1 MPKSVNTIGININML
16 SAIRNKSKGWVAY
29 LIVGLITVPFALFGI
44 QDYVSR
50 SANNSIATVDG
61 EDIDINV
68 YYQELNTQ
76 QRNLQ
81 QQLGAAYTQEIDN
94 AIKQSLL
101 DSMINE
107 KLIEN
112 YANSLDI
119 VTLDNEVKSVI
130 ELNQAFLVD
139 GEFSQDRYAQLLRL
153 NSYTPAGYE
162 LAQSKALT
170 RDQIKRN
177 LSGSA
182 FMSSTQIKQLNNLA
196 SQQREVSYIALNT
209 NNYVDQV
216 SVSKDQISD
225 YFNENRSI
233 FIEGQKVKV
242 DFVELTLDAMDEPE
256 SPSDDDLQN
265 LYDENAE
272 LYTNPERRRA
282 QHILVESEELADDLL
297 EKIKQGADFTE
308 LAKANSEDSS
318 SSEEGGDLGFFEREL
333 MGTEFDEAAFAMSIG
348 DVSDVVST
356 EYGYFHIIKLTDI
369 EAETMQAFDEV
380 EEQLAALYIKN
391 AKEKMLFGSLEEFI
405 NLSYEESLDMVA
417 DQFGLELQTSDYFA
431 NGSREYDEKFVASAF
446 SPAVIDEGENSEVME
461 INSEKFVV
469 LALSDLQPE
478 RERDLSEVE
487 GQIESALKTAAA
499 KEVIEDIAESIASA
513 LSSGDEQT
521 ASNLISENSLEWIS
535 EGWISRASELPYD
548 VTSKSFTLSKPEEG
562 RHTYSAQSAD
572 RSTSLVID
580 LGGVRIPEEDADTG
594 ISALYLSQEN
604 NEMFVSLIK
613 QLREGAEIKVF
624 TDLL

>member
-1 MPKSVNTIGININML
+1 ML

-81 QQLGAAYTQEIDN
+81 QQLGAAYTQEIDD
-94 AIKQSLL
+94 AIKQTLL

-119 VTLDNEVKSVI
+119 VTLDDEVKSVI
-130 ELNQAFLVD
+130 ELNQAFSVD
-139 GEFSQDRYAQLLRL
+139 GEFSQDRYTQLLRL
-153 NSYTPAGYE
+153 NSYSPAGYE
-162 LAQSKALT
+162 LAQSKSLT
-170 RDQIKRN
+170 REQIKRN

-182 FMSSTQIKQLNNLA
+182 FMSSIQIDQLNDLA

-209 NNYVDQV
+209 NNYLDQV

-225 YFNENRSI
+225 YFNENRSS
-233 FIEGQKVKV
+233 FIEGRKVKV

-256 SPSDDDLQN
+256 SPTNDDLQN
-265 LYDENAE
+265 LYEDNAE
-272 LYTNPERRRA
+272 LYTNSERRRA
-282 QHILVESEELADDLL
+282 QHILVESEELANDLL
-297 EKIKQGADFTE
+297 DQINQGADFAE

-318 SSEEGGDLGFFEREL
+318 SSEEGGDLGFFEKEL
-333 MGTEFDEAAFAMSIG
+333 MGAEFDEAAFAMNIG
-348 DVSDVVST
+348 DVSDVVAT
-356 EYGYFHIIKLTDI
+356 DYGYFHIIKLTDI

-391 AKEKMLFGSLEEFI
+391 AKEKMLFSSLEEFI

-417 DQFGLELQTSDYFA
+417 DQFGLELQSSDYFG
-431 NGSREYDEKFVASAF
+431 NGSSQYDAKFVASAF
-446 SPAVIDEGENSEVME
+446 SPSVIDDGENSEVME
-461 INSEKFVV
+461 IDSEKFVV
-469 LALSDLQPE
+469 LALSDLQSE

-487 GQIESALKTAAA
+487 DQIESTLKTATA

-521 ASNLISENSLEWIS
+521 ANNLISENNLEWVS

-548 VTSKSFTLSKPEEG
+548 VASMHLLYQNLKKGDTL
-562 RHTYSAQSAD
+562 
-572 RSTSLVID
+572 I
-580 LGGVRIPEEDADTG
+580 
-594 ISALYLSQEN
+594 ALK
-604 NEMFVSLIK
+604 VLIN
-613 QLREGAEIKVF
+613 
-624 TDLL
+624 

>member
-1 MPKSVNTIGININML
+1 ML

-61 EDIDINV
+61 EDIDINI

-81 QQLGAAYTQEIDN
+81 QQLGAAYSQEIDD
-94 AIKQSLL
+94 AIKQSLI

-112 YANSLDI
+112 YANSLNI
-119 VTLDNEVKSVI
+119 VTLDDEVKSVI
-130 ELNQAFLVD
+130 ELNQAFSVD
-139 GEFSQDRYAQLLRL
+139 GEFSQGRYTQLLSL
-153 NSYTPAGYE
+153 NNYTPAGYE
-162 LAQSKALT
+162 LAQSKSLT
-170 RDQIKRN
+170 REQIKRN

-182 FMSSTQIKQLNNLA
+182 FMSSIQIEQLNDLA
-196 SQQREVSYIALNT
+196 SQQREVSYITLNT
-209 NNYVDQV
+209 NNYLDQV

-225 YFNENRSI
+225 YFNENRSN
-233 FIEGQKVKV
+233 FIEGRKVKV
-242 DFVELTLDAMDEPE
+242 DFVELTLDSMDEPE
-256 SPSDDDLQN
+256 SPTNDDLQS
-265 LYDENAE
+265 LYEDNAE
-272 LYTNPERRRA
+272 LYTNFERRRA
-282 QHILVESEELADDLL
+282 MHILVESEELANDLL
-297 EKIKQGADFTE
+297 EQINQGADFAE

-318 SSEEGGDLGFFEREL
+318 SSEEGGDLGFFEKEL
-333 MGTEFDEAAFAMSIG
+333 MGAEFDEAAFAMNIG
-348 DVSDVVST
+348 DVSDVVAT
-356 EYGYFHIIKLTDI
+356 DYGYFHIIKLTDI

-391 AKEKMLFGSLEEFI
+391 SKEKKLFRSLEEFI

-417 DQFGLELQTSDYFA
+417 DQFGLELQSSDYFG
-431 NGSREYDEKFVASAF
+431 NDSSQYDPKFVASAF
-446 SPAVIDEGENSEVME
+446 SPSVIDDGENSEVME

-469 LALSDLQPE
+469 LALSDLQSE
-478 RERDLSEVE
+478 RERDFSEVE
-487 GQIESALKTAAA
+487 DQIESALKTATA
-499 KEVIEDIAESIASA
+499 KELIEDIAERIASA

-521 ASNLISENSLEWIS
+521 ANNLISENNLEWVS

-548 VTSKSFTLSKPEEG
+548 VASKSFTLPKPEEG
-562 RHTYSAQSAD
+562 RHTYSAQSANQL
-572 RSTSLVID
+572 TSLVID
-580 LGGVRIPEEDADTG
+580 VGGVRIPEEDADTG
-594 ISALYLSQEN
+594 VSALYLSQEN
-604 NEMFVSLIK
+604 NEMFVSLIRE
-613 QLREGAEIKVF
+613 LRENAEIKVF

>member
-1 MPKSVNTIGININML
+1 ML

-297 EKIKQGADFTE
+297 EQIKQGADFTE

-391 AKEKMLFGSLEEFI
+391 AKEKILFGSLEEFI

-499 KEVIEDIAESIASA
+499 KEVIENIAESIASA

-613 QLREGAEIKVF
+613 QLREDAEIKVF

>member
-1 MPKSVNTIGININML
+1 ML

-50 SANNSIATVDG
+50 SANSSIATVDG
-61 EDIDINV
+61 EDIDINI
-68 YYQELNTQ
+68 YYQELSNQ

-81 QQLGAAYTQEIDN
+81 QQLGTAYTQEIDN

-119 VTLDNEVKSVI
+119 VTLDDEVKSVI
-130 ELNQAFLVD
+130 ELNQAFSVD
-139 GEFSQDRYAQLLRL
+139 GVFSQDRYTQLLRL

-162 LAQSKALT
+162 LAQSRSLT
-170 RDQIKRN
+170 REQIKRN

-182 FMSSTQIKQLNNLA
+182 FMSSIQIDQLNDLA

-209 NNYVDQV
+209 NNYFDQV

-225 YFNENRSI
+225 YFSENRSS
-233 FIEGQKVKV
+233 FIEGRKVKV
-242 DFVELTLDAMDEPE
+242 DFVELTLDSMDEPE
-256 SPSDDDLQN
+256 SPTNDDLQN

-272 LYTNPERRRA
+272 LYTKAERRRA
-282 QHILVESEELADDLL
+282 QHILVESEELANELL
-297 EKIKQGADFTE
+297 EQINQGADFAE
-308 LAKANSEDSS
+308 LAKENSEDSS
-318 SSEEGGDLGFFEREL
+318 SNEEGGDLGFFEKEL
-333 MGTEFDEAAFAMSIG
+333 MGAEFDEAAFAMNIG

-356 EYGYFHIIKLTDI
+356 DYGYFHIIKLTDI
-369 EAETMQAFDEV
+369 EEETMQAFDEV
-380 EEQLAALYIKN
+380 EERLNALYIKN
-391 AKEKMLFGSLEEFI
+391 EKEKMLFRSLEEFI

-417 DQFGLELQTSDYFA
+417 DQFSLELQTSDYFS
-431 NGSREYDEKFVASAF
+431 NGSNQYDEKFVASAF
-446 SPAVIDEGENSEVME
+446 SSAVIDEGENSEVIE
-461 INSEKFVV
+461 IDSEKFVV
-469 LALSDLQPE
+469 LALSDLQSE
-478 RERDLSEVE
+478 RERELSEVE
-487 GQIESALKTAAA
+487 GQIESTLKTAAA
-499 KEVIEDIAESIASA
+499 KEVIEEIAKSIASA
-513 LSSGDEQT
+513 LSNGDEQT
-521 ASNLISENSLEWIS
+521 ANNLISENNLEWVS
-535 EGWISRASELPYD
+535 EGWISRASELPYE

-562 RHTYSAQSAD
+562 RHNYSAQSAG

-580 LGGVRIPEEDADTG
+580 LAGVRVPEVDADSG
-594 ISALYLSQEN
+594 ISALYLSQES

-613 QLREGAEIKVF
+613 QLREGADIKVF